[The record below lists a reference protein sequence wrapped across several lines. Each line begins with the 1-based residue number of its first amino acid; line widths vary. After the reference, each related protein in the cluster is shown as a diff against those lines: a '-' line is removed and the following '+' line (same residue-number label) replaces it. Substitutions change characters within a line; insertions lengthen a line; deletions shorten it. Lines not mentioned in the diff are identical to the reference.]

1 MNDFLKN
8 ENHNVLT
15 SEMKVM
21 SKELWGEKKP

>member
-8 ENHNVLT
+8 ENYNVLI

-21 SKELWGEKKP
+21 LKELWGEKKF